1 MNLIDFVAET
11 NYMTSRNKPLTSKSY
26 IKYTNSFGRIEEIR
40 SSENLEAVKDEEK
53 KNFVARV
60 KKRRQDAAIERERL
74 FFMME
79 KKEKKA
85 RQDRYQEKIN
95 RVERAAAQAEKERA
109 EKREALDK
117 ERRQYAAMQKEYEK
131 KQPERDAADRM
142 RKIYE
147 QAKRDLEDR
156 KRRIYKQQ
164 HTTTMA
170 VLEDDFVNAERII
183 EGINKDWLVNF
194 EAIKAEWVRKW
205 VSSKH
210 LSENQL
216 AAIGDVSQNCLLRA
230 RAGSGKTTV
239 LKQKIDL
246 LLRKTKIQPDEIM
259 ALAFNGPAAAE
270 IKRKVQSD
278 FNHLTFSNSRTFHSL
293 AYRIVNPVQKV
304 LKDKEQSQ
312 YIESLLK
319 DEMNPAVIQD
329 IYEFF
334 RMEMAEIQ
342 NLGSLLNEHDFYHMR
357 RNSTHQTLKDEQV
370 KSTGEKWIA
379 DFLFEHDLRYAYERS
394 WSIDAKNKAG
404 NYHPDFSIAVQRNGT
419 DVVLE
424 HWGIDEFDSK
434 RLVPE
439 HWTKSWDQYRSEM
452 DWKRNYWR
460 EHNSLYPKKPIVFI
474 ETSIRDM
481 RGGREKFENI
491 LKQKLIDIKV
501 LVMKLPLETLQNE
514 IVRTQTPKLVNS
526 IRTFIQRAK
535 KACLSPRAVDQKLI
549 GFKFESKKEEVFVK
563 LATRMY
569 HRYQES
575 LLGRLDFDDLL
586 REATGKIHQ
595 QKGMIS
601 IETDDHSSIALD
613 KIKWIMIDEY
623 QDFSQLFFNLL
634 DSLRTYNPEV
644 KFFCVGDNWQAI
656 NGFAGSDLKFFDDF
670 ESYFKSATILD
681 LPDNYRSQS
690 NIVDQANSFMR
701 HKTGEASIAKN
712 GGLTWNPIIKYH
724 ANDVYIN
731 FDNHDPHKEHEIY
744 KTREISKGEL
754 KNIDPT
760 FKMAR
765 LFRLC
770 QKIIKQYSLKD
781 TTFMILRRGKY
792 LAYRYSDLELFKAKL
807 KKVFDESDISQFRD
821 FDDQVRCVTA
831 HRSKGDEADVVIV
844 LNVDE
849 RKFPQFHPDNLLYR
863 ILGVTVGDVYEE
875 EERLFYVAITRA
887 KKELYLVTEKNRESE
902 FLFRIDSTLEDM
914 ETDHS
919 LGY

>member
-1 MNLIDFVAET
+1 
-11 NYMTSRNKPLTSKSY
+11 MTSHDNPPTSKSY
-26 IKYTNSFGRIEEIR
+26 IKYTNSSGRIEEVR
-40 SSENLEAVKDEEK
+40 SSENLEAVKNEEK
-53 KNFVARV
+53 KNFEARKRKRKEARDISTKARIALNEEMKKKAAQDRLEEE
-60 KKRRQDAAIERERL
+60 KKRIARTVAEAARRKQEQEEEQRKKRL
-74 FFMME
+74 
-79 KKEKKA
+79 
-85 RQDRYQEKIN
+85 
-95 RVERAAAQAEKERA
+95 
-109 EKREALDK
+109 
-117 ERRQYAAMQKEYEK
+117 
-131 KQPERDAADRM
+131 
-142 RKIYE
+142 
-147 QAKRDLEDR
+147 
-156 KRRIYKQQ
+156 YKQQ
-164 HTTTMA
+164 YSTTMTI
-170 VLEDDFVNAERII
+170 LEDDFMNAKKIV
-183 EGINKDWLVNF
+183 GDINEDWLLNF
-194 EAIKAEWVRKW
+194 EAIKTEWVKKNVR
-205 VSSKH
+205 SGTPSKA
-210 LSENQL
+210 QL

-293 AYRIVNPVQKV
+293 AYRIVNPVQKP
-304 LKDKEQSQ
+304 LQDKEQSQ

-319 DEMNPAVIQD
+319 GEMNPAVIQD

-460 EHNSLYPKKPIVFI
+460 EYNSLYPKKPIVFI

-514 IVRTQTPKLVNS
+514 VVRTQTPKLVKS
-526 IRTFIQRAK
+526 IRSFIQRAK
-535 KACLSPRAVDQKLI
+535 KACLSPRAVDQKLR
-549 GFKFESKKEEVFVK
+549 GFEFESKKEEVFVK

-575 LLGRLDFDDLL
+575 LLGRLDYDDLL
-586 REATGKIHQ
+586 REAAEKIHQ

-601 IETDDHSSIALD
+601 IATDDHSRIALD

-634 DSLRTYNPEV
+634 DSFRTYNPEV

-656 NGFAGSDLKFFDDF
+656 NGFAGADLKFFDDF
-670 ESYFKSATILD
+670 DSYFKSATILD

-701 HKTGEASIAKN
+701 HKTGEPSIAKN
-712 GGLTWNPIIKYH
+712 GDLTRSPIIKYH

-754 KNIDPT
+754 KNIDPAY
-760 FKMAR
+760 KMAR

-781 TTFMILRRGKY
+781 TTFMILRRGNY
-792 LAYRYSDLELFKAKL
+792 LAYRYSNLELFKAKL
-807 KKVFDESDISQFRD
+807 KKVFDELDISQFRD

-919 LGY
+919 LGYEDDFVF

>member
-1 MNLIDFVAET
+1 MTEIIEMTTAEDSP
-11 NYMTSRNKPLTSKSY
+11 NSKAH
-26 IKYTNSFGRIEEIR
+26 IKYTNSFGSVDKIR
-40 SSENLEAVKDEEK
+40 STEDLAVERKKEKRDFEARKRKRREGRDIEKNERIALNEEK
-53 KNFVARV
+53 K
-60 KKRRQDAAIERERL
+60 KEAA
-74 FFMME
+74 
-79 KKEKKA
+79 
-85 RQDRYQEKIN
+85 QDRLEEERK
-95 RVERAAAQAEKERA
+95 RVERAVAQA
-109 EKREALDK
+109 
-117 ERRQYAAMQKEYEK
+117 
-131 KQPERDAADRM
+131 
-142 RKIYE
+142 
-147 QAKRDLEDR
+147 R
-156 KRRIYKQQ
+156 KRKQKKEEEERKRWLYKQQ

-170 VLEDDFVNAERII
+170 VLEDDYVNAERII

-194 EAIKAEWVRKW
+194 EAIKAEWVRKK
-205 VSSKH
+205 VSSNH

-216 AAIGDVSQNCLLRA
+216 VAIGDVSHNCLLRA

-239 LKQKIDL
+239 LKQKINL
-246 LLRKTKIQPDEIM
+246 ILRTTKIQPDEIM
-259 ALAFNGPAAAE
+259 ALAFNGSAAAE

-293 AYRIVNPVQKV
+293 AYRIVDPVQKP

-404 NYHPDFSIAVQRNGT
+404 NYHPDFSIAVQRNAT

-439 HWTKSWDQYRSEM
+439 HWTKKWDEYRSEM
-452 DWKRNYWR
+452 DWKRNYWK
-460 EHNSLYPKKPIVFI
+460 EHNSRYPKKPIVFI

-501 LVMKLPLETLQNE
+501 LVIKLPLETLQNE
-514 IVRTQTPKLVNS
+514 VVRTQTPKLVNS
-526 IRTFIQRAK
+526 IRTFIERAK

-575 LLGRLDFDDLL
+575 LLGRLDYDDLL

-601 IETDDHSSIALD
+601 IATDDHSSIALD

-712 GGLTWNPIIKYH
+712 GGLTSNPIIKYH

-765 LFRLC
+765 LFMLC
-770 QKIIKQYSLKD
+770 QKIIKQHSLKD
-781 TTFMILRRGKY
+781 TTFMIVRRGKY
-792 LAYRYSDLELFKAKL
+792 LAYRYSNLELFKAKL

-887 KKELYLVTEKNRESE
+887 KKELYLVTEKKRESE
-902 FLFRIDSTLEDM
+902 FLSRIDSTLEDM
-914 ETDHS
+914 KTDHR
-919 LGY
+919 LDYGDDFVF